1 MLNIKILINKI
12 YNLFNLPTFRR
23 RFSYFLVFS
32 AILLAALTFT
42 NVGRINNFEL
52 GSRYLLVILSLDVMV
67 FLLLCILIARKII
80 ATWIKRKGSITASR
94 LHVRFTVFFSSIVAI
109 PSIIMTILTV
119 LFVHYGLQDWFSE
132 RVKTA
137 LNEAVLVSNSYLE
150 EHQTLVGRDAILMGQ
165 DLRENLPRL
174 VNNREEFDKF
184 LTLITNLRSLSEAIV
199 FDEEHNVIAKTHLTF
214 ALEFEP
220 VPSSA
225 VERANRGEPAIL
237 SSEYHD
243 RVRALIQITENPK
256 LYLFVGRPVDPGV
269 LLHQKK
275 SQDVASDYINLE
287 NKRLGFEAIVILLF
301 ALVAFML
308 LLGAIWIGLIL
319 SDQISRPIISLIE
332 AAEKIRKGKLDVFVK
347 EEERKDE
354 LGLLTKT
361 FNRMVRDLKN
371 NQQAL
376 IDVNQKLDD
385 RRRFIEA
392 TMAGVSA
399 GVLGLDKTRKLNFY
413 NNKADELLHAS
424 LHGKYQKNITKIIP
438 NLNEMLD
445 LAERTPRKVIEDEIS
460 ISHPK
465 HSLSTFSIHVI
476 ADEQPD
482 GDLSYVVTLDDI
494 TDLISAQKQAA
505 WSDVARR
512 VAHEVKNPLTPI
524 QLAAERLKRKY
535 GPQIKDSPEV
545 FNDCIDNISRQVEYI
560 KNLISEFSSFA
571 RLPNPTLKKQN
582 IVELYKQAVMLQKI
596 GFSDIEFNILNSYD
610 SIDIDCDEKLLFQAF
625 TNLIKNAIESIQ
637 SNIEKKNIKKGELTF
652 ELTKGKET
660 ATIKLIDNG
669 LGFEFPTSKN
679 FFDPYVSNK
688 TSGTGLG
695 LSIVKKIIEDH
706 KGQITLSN
714 NKNTPGACIKI
725 VFPLS
730 K

>member
-1 MLNIKILINKI
+1 MSNIKTLINKI
-12 YNLFNLPTFRR
+12 YNLFTLPIFRR
-23 RFSYFLVFS
+23 RFSYFLVFI
-32 AILLAALTFT
+32 AIILATLTFT
-42 NVGRINNFEL
+42 NMGRINDFEI
-52 GSRYLLVILSLDVMV
+52 GSRYLLIILALDIVV

-80 ATWIKRKGSITASR
+80 ATWIKRKESISASR

-137 LNEAVLVSNSYLE
+137 LNEAVFVANSYLE

-174 VNNREEFDKF
+174 INNREEFDKF
-184 LTLITNLRSLSEAIV
+184 LTLVANLRSLSEAIV

-220 VPSSA
+220 VPSFA
-225 VERANRGEPAIL
+225 VDQAKRGEPAIL

-243 RVRALIQITENPK
+243 RVRALIQITSNPN
-256 LYLFVGRPVDPGV
+256 LYLFVGRPVDPDV

-275 SQDVASDYINLE
+275 SQDVASEYITLE
-287 NKRLGFEAIVILLF
+287 SKRLGFEAIVILLF

-308 LLGAIWIGLIL
+308 LLGAIWIGLVL

-332 AAEKIRKGKLDVFVK
+332 AAEKIRKGKLDVIVK
-347 EEERKDE
+347 EETRKDE
-354 LGLLTKT
+354 LGLLTRT
-361 FNRMVRDLKN
+361 FNRMVKDLKN
-371 NQQAL
+371 HQQAL
-376 IDVNQKLDD
+376 VDVNQKLEG

-399 GVLGLDKTRKLNFY
+399 GVLGLDQNKKINFY
-413 NNKADELLHAS
+413 NNKANELLHNS
-424 LHGKYQKNITKIIP
+424 LENKYKKNITNIIP
-438 NLNEMLD
+438 GLDKMLE
-445 LAERTPRKVIEDEIS
+445 LAQKKPTVVIEDELTVS
-460 ISHPK
+460 YPK
-465 HSLSTFSIHVI
+465 HSASVFSIHVI
-476 ADEQPD
+476 AGGQQD
-482 GDLSYVVTLDDI
+482 GNLSYVVTLDDI

-524 QLAAERLKRKY
+524 QLATERLKKKY
-535 GPQIKDSPEV
+535 GPQIKESPEV
-545 FNDCIDNISRQVEYI
+545 FYDCIDNISRQVEYL
-560 KNLISEFSSFA
+560 KSLISEFSSFA
-571 RLPNPTLKKQN
+571 RLPNPNLKKQN
-582 IVELYKQAVMLQKI
+582 VVELCKQAITLQKT
-596 GFSDIEFNILNSYD
+596 GFSEIEFDLQKSHD
-610 SIDIDCDEKLLFQAF
+610 SIIIDCDEKLLFQAF

-637 SNIEKKNIKKGELTF
+637 SNLRTQKIKKGKFVF
-652 ELTKGKET
+652 ELTKHKDT
-660 ATIKLIDNG
+660 AIIKLTDNG
-669 LGFEFPTSKN
+669 LGFEFSSSKN

-688 TSGTGLG
+688 NGGTGLG

-714 NKNTPGACIKI
+714 NKNKPGACIKI